1 MPLIQEMTFKIITIY
16 AINPRNDI
24 QKSYHICPRNDIQK
38 SLPYMPLIQEMTFKN
53 RYHICH

>member
-1 MPLIQEMTFKIITIY
+1 MPLIQEMTFKNLTIMPQEMTFKIVTIY
-16 AINPRNDI
+16 AIN
-24 QKSYHICPRNDIQK
+24 PRNDIQK